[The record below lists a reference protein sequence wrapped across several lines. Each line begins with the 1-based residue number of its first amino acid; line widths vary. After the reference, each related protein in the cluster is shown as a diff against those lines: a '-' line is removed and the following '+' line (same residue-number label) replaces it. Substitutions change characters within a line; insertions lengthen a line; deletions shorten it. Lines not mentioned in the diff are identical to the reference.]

1 MYVGNKNHID
11 VTSSQFVDFIKEG
24 NLYVDKTMF
33 IEHILEDRNKVLL
46 FTRPRRMG
54 KSLNMNTLATFLD
67 CKQTT
72 AHLFSGLYIERSEKF
87 CEVNKYP
94 VIYLSFRELDID
106 DYKSGFK
113 DILEEIAHKYLEENQ
128 FSLSMK
134 RYFDNDEN
142 HKTRTLLELTKN
154 LYSVYGV
161 KPYIIIDE
169 YDKPIMD
176 NIDSP
181 ELPKFKKWITAIFGS
196 ALKDNPALEKAVLT
210 GVTRI
215 AKESMFSNLNNL
227 EVYDVFRKSVN
238 VYDNDF
244 SLTERELTELVPAE
258 KLPELR
264 EWYNNVRVGG
274 SMLYNIYS
282 VMSYLRNNCVLDA
295 YWSST
300 GNMNILTDLIT
311 PGRAE
316 QLSRMLAEPGY
327 MHETYLEPKLDL
339 SLLLSDIDDLYY
351 YSLAVQAGY
360 LTYIAAEGTEPSKRV
375 YKVFIPNKEARHT
388 WENQILTTMRLR
400 PQSEFI
406 GIFGAIANTEEF
418 SRKLTN
424 FISMRLSYFDAA
436 ADELEKIYHVFIFG
450 MVLLLGY
457 KCASNLEAGFGRYD
471 ILIEAPGFSAVI
483 EFKQS
488 KTLKS
493 LAKDVQTALSQIDER
508 RYYAP
513 ALERGL
519 PIYKIGIAC
528 YKKSCVV
535 KSALHDK

>member
-1 MYVGNKNHID
+1 MYIGNKNHIN
-11 VTSSQFVDFIKEG
+11 VSSSQFTKFIENG
-24 NLYVDKTMF
+24 NLYVDKTAF
-33 IEHILEDRNKVLL
+33 IEHVLKDGSDVLL

-67 CKQTT
+67 CKKDT
-72 AHLFSGLYIERSEKF
+72 AHLFSGLYIETSPKF

-94 VIYLSFRELDID
+94 VIYLSFRELKLN
-106 DYKSGFK
+106 DYKWRFK
-113 DILEEIAHKYLEENQ
+113 QNLKRIAANYL
-128 FSLSMK
+128 K
-134 RYFDNDEN
+134 RKELDFELVEYFNDKDNHTTGALLDL
-142 HKTRTLLELTKN
+142 TRN

-161 KPYIIIDE
+161 RPYIIIDE

-176 NIDSP
+176 NIASP
-181 ELPKFKKWITAIFGS
+181 GLPEFKMWITDIFGS
-196 ALKDNPALEKAVLT
+196 ALKDNPALEKAILT

-227 EVYDVFRKSVN
+227 KVYDVFQKSVN

-244 SLTERELTELVPAE
+244 SLTEQELTELVPAD

-264 EWYNNVRVGG
+264 EWYNNVRVGD

-282 VMSYLRNNCVLDA
+282 VMSYLDNGCVLDA

-300 GNMNILTDLIT
+300 GNMHILTDLLT
-311 PGRAE
+311 PARAG

-339 SLLLSDIDDLYY
+339 SLLLCNVDDLYY

-360 LTYIAAEGTEPSKRV
+360 LTYIAADDTESNKRIC
-375 YKVFIPNKEARHT
+375 KVFIPNREARHT

-406 GIFGAIANTEEF
+406 GIFDTIENTEEF

-436 ADELEKIYHVFIFG
+436 SNELEKIYHVFIFG

-457 KCASNLEAGFGRYD
+457 KCTSNLEAGFGRYD
-471 ILIEAPGFSAVI
+471 ILIEAPRFSAVI

-488 KTLKS
+488 KTQKGLN
-493 LAKDVQTALSQIDER
+493 KDVNAALAQIDDKK
-508 RYYAP
+508 YYAP
-513 ALERGL
+513 VLERKL

-535 KSALHDK
+535 KSVLYEK